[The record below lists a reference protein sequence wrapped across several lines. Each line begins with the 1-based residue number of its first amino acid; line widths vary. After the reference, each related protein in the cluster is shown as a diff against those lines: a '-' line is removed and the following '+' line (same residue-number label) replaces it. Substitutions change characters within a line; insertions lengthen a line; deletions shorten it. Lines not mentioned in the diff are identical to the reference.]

1 MGGPRQGTVALCAKG
16 IEDTCQGITLVI
28 LCTTVQ
34 AGPAFVFLL
43 RQQSWKLTIYTGAHM
58 VDHAKR
64 FLRLSRR
71 PHLSQ
76 LLLCRS
82 RFD

>member
-34 AGPAFVFLL
+34 AGPAFVSTATAVLEADN
-43 RQQSWKLTIYTGAHM
+43 IYGCTHGGSCKE
-58 VDHAKR
+58 V
-64 FLRLSRR
+64 
-71 PHLSQ
+71 SQ
-76 LLLCRS
+76 VEQETTSEPIASLQIQI
-82 RFD
+82 